1 MLLRLPARSTAPTAL
16 EVPSSVLYSIYPLLE
31 TFSSQK
37 IELQVMP
44 FVCSALISDGTIP
57 GRGEQHR
64 LFW

>member
-1 MLLRLPARSTAPTAL
+1 
-16 EVPSSVLYSIYPLLE
+16 VLYSIYPLLE

-37 IELQVMP
+37 IEQQVMP